1 MLNYNIWITKMGN
14 IKQHHCVP
22 KLMTQ
27 SQMIDVFIE
36 YVLTLRSHL
45 PGNGMVRYTLF
56 KSTGHTL
63 IFYACPRD
71 VNKL

>member
-27 SQMIDVFIE
+27 SQTTDAFTEHVQGLIYQAMVWSGTPFSI
-36 YVLTLRSHL
+36 LRD
-45 PGNGMVRYTLF
+45 
-56 KSTGHTL
+56 
-63 IFYACPRD
+63 II
-71 VNKL
+71 

>member
-1 MLNYNIWITKMGN
+1 
-14 IKQHHCVP
+14 
-22 KLMTQ
+22 MTQ

-36 YVLTLRSHL
+36 YVLTLRAHL

-56 KSTGHTL
+56 KYMGYNIIL
-63 IFYACPRD
+63 YVCPRD